1 MKAAMEGA
9 EALAARNTE
18 LAAKAKAKAPKSGPA
33 VDIEAIKAK
42 AVRRSKSVQAHLL
55 LQHALSM
62 FSVWANTSTTFATAM

>member
-1 MKAAMEGA
+1 MKAAQEGA

-18 LAAKAKAKAPKSGPA
+18 LAAKAKAPKSGPA

-42 AVRRSKSVQAHLL
+42 AVRRSKSIQIHLL